1 MIRGG
6 AEEGSA
12 IDRIDST
19 ANPRLKAW
27 RRLLTSADERRKRGQ
42 YLVEGPRLVLGALD
56 AAAPVEALLLAPEI
70 CRSEAVLQRLK
81 ALGRAGPPIVEL
93 APRAFAVLSQRD
105 GPTGIA
111 AVLRRRTIDLGDLRL
126 AGPGL
131 AVAAWDLADPGNLGS
146 LLRLLDAV
154 GATALLQIG
163 AAGTDPEHPTAAKA
177 SMGALFRVPVLRLSA
192 EAALDWARSQGA
204 VVVATSAKASAAHWA
219 AEGLADLQDRPLL
232 LLLGSERHGLPD
244 DILAAADRRVRI
256 PTVGGNSSLNVTV
269 AAGILLY
276 EYRRRRMER

>member
-1 MIRGG
+1 MIRDG

-12 IDRIDST
+12 FGRIDSA

-27 RRLLTSADERRKRGQ
+27 RRLLTSAEERRDRGQ
-42 YLVEGPRLVLGALD
+42 YVVEGPRLVLGALD
-56 AAAPVEALLLAPEI
+56 AAAPVEALLLAPEL
-70 CRSEAVLQRLK
+70 CRSEAVLQRLRV
-81 ALGRAGPPIVEL
+81 LGDAGPPVVEL
-93 APRAFAVLSQRD
+93 SARAFAVLSQRD

-111 AVLRRRTIDLGDLRL
+111 AVLRRRSIDLADLRL
-126 AGPGL
+126 ADQGL

-154 GATALLQIG
+154 GAAALLQIG

-192 EAALDWARSQGA
+192 EAALHWARSQGA
-204 VVVATSAKASAAHWA
+204 VVVATSAKAAVAHWA
-219 AEGLADLQDRPLL
+219 DEGLAGLQASPLF

-256 PTVGGNSSLNVTV
+256 PMVGANTSLNVTV

-276 EYRRRRMER
+276 EYRRRRIAG